1 MKGILY
7 TGGELTDLVHFA
19 RLPSYLQAF
28 LREQNGVV
36 AYFGG
41 LHIRGCVSEPTWHAL
56 HTAWQG
62 EMAFWRTYAEVQ
74 ETDIPFAQDC
84 VGNQFL
90 LRGDAVLFLDTE
102 TGELAD
108 LEVDF
113 KHFLFGV
120 EKFPLDALGMEPLRG
135 FQQHGGALQPGE
147 LLSLY
152 PPVCIASAERKPK
165 INIQPAADRL
175 AWLADFHRQIK
186 DLPSGQRIHLKPS
199 QD

>member
-7 TGGELTDLVHFA
+7 TGGELTDLVSFA

-41 LHIRGCVSEPTWHAL
+41 LHLRGCVAEPSWHSLAE
-56 HTAWQG
+56 AWQG
-62 EMAFWRTYAEVQ
+62 KGAFWRTYDEVF
-74 ETDIPFAQDC
+74 ETDIPFGQDC

-90 LRGDAVLFLDTE
+90 LRGDAVLWLDTE

-113 KHFLFGV
+113 KHFLFGA
-120 EKFPLDALGMEPLRG
+120 EKFPLDALGMEPLRN
-135 FQQHGGALQPGE
+135 FQQAGGVLRPGE
-147 LLSLY
+147 LLSVY
-152 PPVCIASAERKPK
+152 PPFCVATDSSPDPSLKAINVAER
-165 INIQPAADRL
+165 L
-175 AWLADFHRQIK
+175 TWLADFYRQIK
-186 DLPSGQRIHLKPS
+186 DLPDGQTIRFTTE
-199 QD
+199 

>member
-7 TGGELTDLVHFA
+7 RGGELTDLISFA

-41 LHIRGCVSEPTWHAL
+41 LHIRGCVAEPAWHSLAEV
-56 HTAWQG
+56 WQG
-62 EMAFWRTYAEVQ
+62 ELAFWRTYDAVTEA
-74 ETDIPFAQDC
+74 DIPFAQDC
-84 VGNQFL
+84 AGNQFL
-90 LRGDAVLFLDTE
+90 LRGDAVLWLDTE

-113 KHFLFGV
+113 KHFLFGA
-120 EKFPLDALGMEPLRG
+120 EKFPVDALGMEPLRA
-135 FQQHGGALQPGE
+135 FQQAGGVLRPGQ
-147 LLSLY
+147 LLSVF
-152 PPVCIASAERKPK
+152 PPFCVAPDDKSTPSFAAMSALE
-165 INIQPAADRL
+165 RL

-186 DLPSGQRIHLKPS
+186 DLPDGQSIRFATE
-199 QD
+199 